1 MASQDKSR
9 LQIELSNVQR
19 QNENIQKLLSQKT
32 SEMATEKSQMNL
44 NVVNKTK
51 EIDSLKLELA
61 KSTDELTQLL
71 SAYDGTKLT
80 MSKNSQE

>member
-32 SEMATEKSQMNL
+32 SEIATEKSQI
-44 NVVNKTK
+44 
-51 EIDSLKLELA
+51 EDLK
-61 KSTDELTQLL
+61 K
-71 SAYDGTKLT
+71 
-80 MSKNSQE
+80 